1 MLYLDTKDFKK
12 YLYNGDLASL
22 TEDIATQFLADVK
35 EGKIEAH
42 KGDTQDM
49 QEETPEGGET
59 SDVDVDVEVVQE
71 GEETAEEEV
80 EETPEEL

>member
-1 MLYLDTKDFKK
+1 LLYLDTKDFKK

-59 SDVDVDVEVVQE
+59 SDVDVEVEVVQE

-80 EETPEEL
+80 KVEEIP